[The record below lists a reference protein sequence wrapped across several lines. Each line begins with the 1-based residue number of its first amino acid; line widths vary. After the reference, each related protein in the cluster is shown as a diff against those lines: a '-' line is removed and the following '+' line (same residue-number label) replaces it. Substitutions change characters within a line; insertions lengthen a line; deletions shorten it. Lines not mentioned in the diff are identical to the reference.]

1 MLAMDARQ
9 DASAVME
16 LLLHE
21 EVETADFGP
30 AGLFDS
36 I

>member
-1 MLAMDARQ
+1 MRAMDARQ
-9 DASAVME
+9 NASAVME

-30 AGLFDS
+30 AVLFDS
-36 I
+36 T